1 MEIIKTTR
9 GDILNIDPR
18 NVVIV
23 EGFNSRRDFDLE
35 SLKDQIKAQGGVLNP
50 ISVIPFKDNDGNEKY
65 RLVDGERRVRAMLE
79 LLNEGYTDVMRIP
92 AVKVSKVKNDTEL
105 LIEQVVRNE
114 GKRFSDYEYA
124 IAFAKLRDVSLFTVT
139 EIAEKIFG
147 NKTKAGYVSQCLALL
162 ELPQDIQDKLASGEI
177 SANAVR
183 DITKAVKNTDEQVK
197 TVNDAVE
204 TAKEKGKKKA
214 TSKDIVSEN
223 VKVQTDSMAICKG
236 LGLLINYAGKYNSDN
251 NTELEIDLMDIYA
264 QLKEKK
270 TIVEIFENSRKQYA
284 DAM

>member
-1 MEIIKTTR
+1 METNKTTR

-50 ISVIPFKDNDGNEKY
+50 VSVIPFKDDNGDEKY
-65 RLVDGERRVRAMLE
+65 RLVDGERRVRAMIE

-105 LIEQVVRNE
+105 LIEQLVRNE
-114 GKRFSDYEYA
+114 GKRFSDYENA
-124 IAFAKLRDVSLFTVT
+124 IAFAKFRDIALFTLT
-139 EIAEKIFG
+139 EIAEKVYG
-147 NKTKAGYVSQCLALL
+147 NKNKVGYISQCLALL
-162 ELPQDIQDKLASGEI
+162 ELPQDIQTKLADGEI
-177 SANAVR
+177 SPNAVR
-183 DITKAVKNTDEQVK
+183 DITKAVKDTEEQVK
-197 TVNDAVE
+197 AVKDTVE

-223 VKVQTDSMAICKG
+223 VKVQTDSMSICKG
-236 LGLLINYAGKYNSDN
+236 IGLLIDYATRYKSENGDV
-251 NTELEIDLMDIYA
+251 EIDLMEIYA

-270 TIVEIFENSRKQYA
+270 TIVEIFEIQKKTYA
-284 DAM
+284 QAM